1 VKIMSGHSHS
11 KKIKREKSITDQ
23 KRGQMFSKMARVI
36 WLAVKEGGINP
47 ETNSKLKIAIEKA
60 KGFNLPRE
68 NIERAIKQATGGGQ
82 EANLEE
88 VLYEAYGPGGI
99 AIIIEGITDNKNR
112 TLGEVKQILSQNNGK
127 LVGEGAVRWLFE
139 KRGVITVIFA
149 YPSEA
154 KGGDERMFIDSQL
167 SSTKAKE
174 ELELAVIEAGAEDVR
189 WYGDDLEVYT
199 IPDNLVKVKKIL
211 EEKGI
216 KIDSF
221 SLDWVA
227 KETVN
232 LDEKQKEACQKLFEA
247 LDENEA
253 VQEIYS
259 NMKLS

>member
-1 VKIMSGHSHS
+1 MSGHSHS
-11 KKIKREKSITDQ
+11 KKIKREKAITDQ

-99 AIIIEGITDNKNR
+99 AIIVEGITDNKNR

-139 KRGVITVIFA
+139 KRGVITVIF
-149 YPSEA
+149 
-154 KGGDERMFIDSQL
+154 DSQP
-167 SSTKAKE
+167 SSIKSKE

-199 IPDNLVKVKKIL
+199 TPDNLEKIKKTL
-211 EEKGI
+211 EEKLV

-227 KETVN
+227 KETVDS
-232 LDEKQKEACQKLFEA
+232 DEKQKEACQKLFEA

-259 NMKLS
+259 NLKI